1 MAGREAGQGPPERD
15 GRISIL
21 TFCAGHLAV
30 DWPHGAF
37 WILAPAVALA
47 MELGPAQLGLMVT
60 LIATGSM
67 LSFIPAG
74 MACDRI
80 ARRGPLFVATFA
92 WVAVGY
98 GAASL
103 APDPWTLTAMLA
115 LAGMGTSAWHP
126 LATGTLAQAMPRR
139 KAQVLGLHAMG
150 GTLAEVFAPV
160 LTGLLLAWVDWRQ
173 ALALSV
179 LPALLAGA
187 VFFRQRRRLTFAV
200 ETGDAMPGIGALLR
214 HWSRPAGL
222 ALVAMIGSYNM
233 AIIAVLAMATLY
245 IVGDLGFSAFH
256 AGIAFAAMVLAGAL
270 LQPAMGHLSDSLG
283 RRPVFATAMLVAV
296 PLGFAMPFVAAPWL
310 ALAFLVAM
318 IGMFYGVRSV
328 VLATAV
334 DFVGKREGTT
344 LGAAFVM
351 MDGIGALGAVA
362 GGWAGEAGLAWA
374 FALASAFAALSAAI
388 ALVPARAFPAAGAE
402 GMT

>member
-1 MAGREAGQGPPERD
+1 MAEQSRPPL
-15 GRISIL
+15 SIL
-21 TFCAGHLAV
+21 AFCAGHLAV

-37 WILAPAVALA
+37 WILAPAVALS
-47 MELGPAQLGLMVT
+47 MDLGPSELGLMVT
-60 LIATGSM
+60 LIAVGSM

-74 MACDRI
+74 MICDHSS
-80 ARRGPLFVATFA
+80 RRGPLFVATFA

-103 APDPWTLTAMLA
+103 APDAWTLTAMLA

-126 LATGTLAQAMPRR
+126 LATGTLAQAMPGRR
-139 KAQVLGLHAMG
+139 ARVLGIHAMG

-160 LTGLLLAWVDWRQ
+160 LTGFLLAYVGWRE
-173 ALALSV
+173 ALVLAV

-187 VFFRQRRRLTFAV
+187 VFFRHRRRLTFPVAPR
-200 ETGDAMPGIGALLR
+200 EDMPGMGALLR

-222 ALVAMIGSYNM
+222 ALVAAIGSYNM
-233 AIIAVLAMATLY
+233 AIMAVLAMATLY
-245 IVGDLGFSAFH
+245 IVGDLGFSEFH
-256 AGIAFAAMVLAGAL
+256 AGLAFAAMVLAGAL
-270 LQPAMGHLSDSLG
+270 LQPAMGQLSDSLG
-283 RRPVFATAMLVAV
+283 RRPVFATALLLAV
-296 PLGFAMPFVAAPWL
+296 PLGFAMPFVDTPWL
-310 ALAFLVAM
+310 ALPFLIAM
-318 IGMFYGVRSV
+318 IGLFYGVRSV

-351 MDGIGALGAVA
+351 MDGVGAVGAVA

-388 ALVPARAFPAAGAE
+388 ALMPVRGAFPAAGAE
-402 GMT
+402 GVP